1 MCKMQST
8 VSLNSFTVFALL
20 YTYLF
25 PVTLE
30 LRENL
35 LQISLLVQFPGSEA
49 TFSECG
55 SQNVFHHRLPRT
67 FLSGR
72 TYAYSSSS
80 MPLAAAVILS
90 NVSSEKSRFFY
101 GYNYNCILP
110 ACQANFKISQLH
122 RSDSV
127 FSIFFIPH
135 SLRIPPYQ

>member
-35 LQISLLVQFPGSEA
+35 LQISLPVQFPGSEA

-55 SQNVFHHRLPRT
+55 SQNVFHHGSLPDT
-67 FLSGR
+67 SLCEYILPTPLFQSLYIIIPLFYIHSTLLSIVYIAFLYNFINPSTSTSLGLPGLQGSSI
-72 TYAYSSSS
+72 ALSASISKSSSFA
-80 MPLAAAVILS
+80 P
-90 NVSSEKSRFFY
+90 
-101 GYNYNCILP
+101 
-110 ACQANFKISQLH
+110 
-122 RSDSV
+122 
-127 FSIFFIPH
+127 
-135 SLRIPPYQ
+135 